1 MSVDGLTFS
10 SRDEGTINGQLRR
23 LNSGDPAPG
32 FPLSQML
39 GPDTIT
45 VTAGSTV
52 TLWQG
57 SVSPLTTFD
66 FLYVVTGDP
75 PTVDALA
82 DSGTTPGVGG
92 ELELTCNNG
101 DAAENIFVL
110 TLLTGLPFRLFSDA
124 SRFNIAAG
132 GNGFAGTADII
143 DLVRFKNT
151 GSSDVKVTFAV
162 AAA

>member
-1 MSVDGLTFS
+1 MSVDGLTFA

-23 LNSGDPAPG
+23 LASGDPTPG

-52 TLWQG
+52 TLWAA
-57 SVSPLTTFD
+57 SSSPLTTFD
-66 FLYVVTGDP
+66 YFAIIVGDP

-82 DSGTTPGVGG
+82 DSGTTPAAAG

-110 TLLTGLPFRLFSDA
+110 TLVTALPFRLFSDT
-124 SRFNIAAG
+124 SRYNISAG
-132 GNGFAGTADII
+132 GNGFAGTADVI
-143 DLVRFKNT
+143 DQIRFKNT
-151 GSSDVKVTFAV
+151 GTDDVTVTFAV
-162 AAA
+162 GAA